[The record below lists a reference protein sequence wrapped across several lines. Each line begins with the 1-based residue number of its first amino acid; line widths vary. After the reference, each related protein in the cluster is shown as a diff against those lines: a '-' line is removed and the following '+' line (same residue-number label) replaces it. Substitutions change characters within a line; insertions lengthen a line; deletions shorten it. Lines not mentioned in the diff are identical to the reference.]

1 MVFILTLVNTN
12 GLETAIE
19 KEAPDFLRSQGAE
32 VFGVK
37 PVGHAVDIEFS
48 GGHIDLTAQA
58 EIWEADFAIQPAA
71 SRQKKLLVSDM
82 ESTLVENE
90 FLDDLAALTGVG
102 DQVRE
107 ITARAMNGEIDFA
120 GSLRARLSL
129 LAGQPADLLEK
140 AWTGLRWMP
149 GAKELIST
157 LRSHGVR
164 TVIVSGGF
172 KFFTTRVR
180 EILGADADIANDLK
194 IMGGRLTGKPL
205 EPVLGKET
213 KQRILESTA
222 AEMGIPLEETL
233 AVGDGANDL
242 PMLQKAGLGVA
253 FRAKPSVAAAAKC
266 RVKYSD
272 LTALL
277 AFAGLN
283 QTFTRS

>member
-12 GLETAIE
+12 GLEVPVE
-19 KEAPDFLRSQGAE
+19 KEAPDFLRAHGAE
-32 VFGVK
+32 VFGVRRF
-37 PVGHAVDIEFS
+37 GNAVDVEFS
-48 GGHIDLTAQA
+48 GGSIDPTAQA
-58 EIWEADFAIQPAA
+58 EIWKVDFAVQPAA

-102 DQVRE
+102 DKVRE

-120 GSLRARLSL
+120 GSLRARLAL
-129 LAGQPADLLEK
+129 LAGQPVDLLEK

-149 GAKELIST
+149 GAKKLVET
-157 LRSHGVR
+157 LRSNGIR

-172 KFFTTRVR
+172 KIFTGRVR
-180 EILGADADIANDLK
+180 ELLGADADIANDVEIVDGK
-194 IMGGRLTGKPL
+194 LTGAPI
-205 EPVLGKET
+205 EPILGKET

-222 AEMGIPLEETL
+222 AEMGISLDETL

-242 PMLQKAGLGVA
+242 PMLQTAGLGVA
-253 FRAKPSVAAAAKC
+253 FRAKPSVAAAARC
-266 RVKYSD
+266 RVKCSD

-277 AFAGLN
+277 AFIGI
-283 QTFTRS
+283 SE